1 MYTLSTPPPCVDE
14 HRWPEDSYPSPKKV
28 PDVRRY
34 YHFAKDL
41 ISTLK
46 HDYGKNR
53 ATRRRVRFCL
63 ASAHRPLVVCK
74 SDVRALPAADVK
86 QQFYRLADEWSRETM
101 HVSSASDMIN
111 DKRYQEII
119 GLGWDVVPYLLTD
132 LQQNKRFWFPA
143 LAAITGVRPFDPSD
157 TNSPR
162 RMTEAWVRWGK
173 RKGLTADQPSSPRK
187 NIR

>member
-53 ATRRRVRFCL
+53 ATR
-63 ASAHRPLVVCK
+63 
-74 SDVRALPAADVK
+74 
-86 QQFYRLADEWSRETM
+86 M
-101 HVSSASDMIN
+101 HVSSASDLIN